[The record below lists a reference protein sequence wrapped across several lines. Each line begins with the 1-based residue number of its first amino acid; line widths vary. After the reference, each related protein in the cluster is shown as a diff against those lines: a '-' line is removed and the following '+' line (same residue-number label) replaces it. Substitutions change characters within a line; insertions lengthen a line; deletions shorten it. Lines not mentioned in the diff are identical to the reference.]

1 MLDARERVHGL
12 GIFKAL
18 GMSPKQ
24 TIIMVITSVAGIGLL
39 AGAIGT
45 RSASPC
51 TTPRCRADVSL
62 IVADNHGARA
72 GRIRAGMAQASAVR
86 DALLNSFEEAFAG
99 VNSVDDFPDLSNS
112 GAHFGFG
119 GERR

>member
-24 TIIMVITSVAGIGLL
+24 TIIMVITSVGGIGLL
-39 AGAIGT
+39 AGAI
-45 RSASPC
+45 A
-51 TTPRCRADVSL
+51 TPIGIAL
-62 IVADNHGARA
+62 HGAVMPSRRVDDGFGAARA
-72 GRIRAGMAQASAVR
+72 GVAQASAVR
-86 DALLNSFEEAFAG
+86 DALLRSFEEAFAG
-99 VNSVDDFPDLSNS
+99 VKSVDDFPDLSNS